1 MTKSIRTYQDLLE
14 EKQRLEILLAAQRE
28 LVHADVQEL
37 KAQLQPLKDA
47 IGFIKKIT
55 TKDKT
60 SLLLTIG
67 SDILINSVVKRFVL
81 SRAGWFVRNV
91 VPYFLRNYSS
101 HFMGEHKDKWLEK
114 LRSWLGHKNGKE
126 HEKEEKKKE
135 DDSLKDDSLKDDR

>member
-1 MTKSIRTYQDLLE
+1 MTKTIRSYQDLLK
-14 EKQRLEILLAAQRE
+14 EKQRLELLLVAQRE
-28 LVHADVQEL
+28 LVQADVQEL

-47 IGFIKKIT
+47 VGFIKKIT

-91 VPYFLRNYSS
+91 IPYFLRNYSS
-101 HFMGEHKDKWLEK
+101 HFLGEHKDKWLEK

-126 HEKEEKKKE
+126 KEEEKEKKG
-135 DDSLKDDSLKDDR
+135 DDSFKDDR